1 MPGIIYINN
10 NPFGRSVK
18 LPLFYVV
25 DIGSSEKGVNIL
37 STMMA
42 PLVGTEGGI
51 E

>member
-10 NPFGRSVK
+10 NPFSRSVK
-18 LPLFYVV
+18 LPPFYIV
-25 DIGSSEKGVNIL
+25 DIAPSEKGVNIL
-37 STMMA
+37 STMVA